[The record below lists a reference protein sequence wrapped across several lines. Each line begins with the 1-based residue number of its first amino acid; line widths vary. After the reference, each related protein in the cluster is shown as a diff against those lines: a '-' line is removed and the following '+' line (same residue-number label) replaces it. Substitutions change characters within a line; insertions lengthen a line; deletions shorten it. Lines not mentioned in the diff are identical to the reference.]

1 MSQRLAP
8 RSTARALNRRL
19 VVPLCSLTIS
29 LSHSVS
35 LSLAGGDDY
44 GWSDAGWHNPTGDLR
59 TPTMNALVADGIEF
73 DRHYVFK
80 CEFISTKR
88 GAMTEFLR
96 RH

>member
-8 RSTARALNRRL
+8 RSTPRALNRRL

-35 LSLAGGDDY
+35 LSLAGSDDY

-88 GAMTEFLR
+88 GAMAECLR